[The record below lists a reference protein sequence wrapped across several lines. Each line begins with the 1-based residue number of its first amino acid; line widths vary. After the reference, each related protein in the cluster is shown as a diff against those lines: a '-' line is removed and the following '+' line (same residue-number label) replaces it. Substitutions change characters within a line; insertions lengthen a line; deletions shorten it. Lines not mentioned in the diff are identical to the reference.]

1 MATVNTGGVANLNNI
16 AYTELNGLN
25 LTVDQKSTVTT
36 NVDTAVLIENLI
48 QAAANSAIYENIDHF
63 SLDKA
68 FGANTAPTLAQAK
81 QFLKDHLKLNLT
93 DTQSLSID
101 QWRGVK
107 AAVEN
112 FGFKEA
118 SKLSATDGGGIKSV
132 NGNWYINGQ
141 LVTLEDVF
149 LAVRV
154 NQLSNFNDQI
164 STYMTELQNNNNL
177 VKQANWFLER
187 LNAEKPT
194 NTNDTITWTDSF
206 SHLVA
211 SFSNLYGYNPLSV
224 FLPNSL
230 ENGTLPNANQTK
242 FDVYIQELKTYTSA
256 KDSENQVA
264 QTYLE
269 QLNNKRS
276 EVLDS
281 LTNFTKSQGQIDQS
295 VARNIG

>member
-1 MATVNTGGVANLNNI
+1 
-16 AYTELNGLN
+16 
-25 LTVDQKSTVTT
+25 
-36 NVDTAVLIENLI
+36 
-48 QAAANSAIYENIDHF
+48 
-63 SLDKA
+63 
-68 FGANTAPTLAQAK
+68 
-81 QFLKDHLKLNLT
+81 
-93 DTQSLSID
+93 
-101 QWRGVK
+101 
-107 AAVEN
+107 
-112 FGFKEA
+112 
-118 SKLSATDGGGIKSV
+118 
-132 NGNWYINGQ
+132 
-141 LVTLEDVF
+141 
-149 LAVRV
+149 
-154 NQLSNFNDQI
+154 
-164 STYMTELQNNNNL
+164 
-177 VKQANWFLER
+177 
-187 LNAEKPT
+187 
-194 NTNDTITWTDSF
+194 
-206 SHLVA
+206 VA

>member
-25 LTVDQKSTVTT
+25 LTNDQKTTVTS
-36 NVDTAVLIENLI
+36 NVDTALSIEKLI
-48 QAAANSAIYENIDHF
+48 QAASNSAIYENIDHF

-68 FGANTAPTLAQAK
+68 FGANTSPTLDQAK
-81 QFLKDHLKLNLT
+81 QFLKDHLNLVLT
-93 DTQSLSID
+93 NTQSLSID

-154 NQLSNFNDQI
+154 NQLANFNDQI
-164 STYMTELQNNNNL
+164 SDYMTELQNNNNL
-177 VKQANWFLER
+177 VRQANWFLEK
-187 LNAEKPT
+187 LNSYKPT
-194 NTNDTITWTDSF
+194 DTNTTITWSGSF
-206 SHLVA
+206 QALVN
-211 SFSNLYGYNPLSV
+211 SFTSLYGYNPLSI

-230 ENGTLPNANQTK
+230 SNGTLPDANQTK
-242 FDVYIQELKTYTSA
+242 FDVYIQEIKTYTSA

-295 VARNIG
+295 VSRNLG